1 MYKQYNLN
9 GSNTWIFRVLTTS
22 MQNPKVQTDPEK
34 NRWRS
39 KQNSKTKYILT
50 NFVVFLTK
58 IRLLRSFSCFY
69 CDGIRISNGKHML
82 LALWL
87 VFKLIFLYTHLSEKI
102 ISCIR
107 HNVFF
112 KKKIISFDIF
122 ACVEDAL
129 NHLTVQT

>member
-1 MYKQYNLN
+1 MPIFYKQYNLN

-22 MQNPKVQTDPEK
+22 IESANWSWK

-122 ACVEDAL
+122 ACVEDTL

>member
-1 MYKQYNLN
+1 
-9 GSNTWIFRVLTTS
+9 
-22 MQNPKVQTDPEK
+22 
-34 NRWRS
+34 
-39 KQNSKTKYILT
+39 
-50 NFVVFLTK
+50 
-58 IRLLRSFSCFY
+58 
-69 CDGIRISNGKHML
+69 ML

-129 NHLTVQT
+129 NDLTVQT

>member
-1 MYKQYNLN
+1 
-9 GSNTWIFRVLTTS
+9 
-22 MQNPKVQTDPEK
+22 
-34 NRWRS
+34 
-39 KQNSKTKYILT
+39 
-50 NFVVFLTK
+50 
-58 IRLLRSFSCFY
+58 
-69 CDGIRISNGKHML
+69 ML

-112 KKKIISFDIF
+112 NKKIIYFDIF